1 MYFLGVEFSALDFE
15 DVFRPE
21 PFAGHVDRDS
31 YGPFLA
37 ARYSEDF
44 DHVQGV
50 AARDVIYDGAVSDF
64 GNAQLCF
71 AQACFSL

>member
-1 MYFLGVEFSALDFE
+1 
-15 DVFRPE
+15 
-21 PFAGHVDRDS
+21 
-31 YGPFLA
+31 
-37 ARYSEDF
+37 
-44 DHVQGV
+44 V